1 MIRSARARIIIG
13 TNSKWAEE
21 MLMKIYEPFHL
32 PIVSVSRRSAEMSNY
47 AANNF
52 LALKLSYL
60 NDIANLCEL
69 VGADIQDVAR
79 GMSFDDRIGS
89 RFLNA
94 GIGYGGSCF
103 PKDTKALE
111 RLAGQYGYKL
121 RTVQA
126 AIDVNADQ
134 KTVLFKKA
142 SKRLITFGG

>member
-1 MIRSARARIIIG
+1 MI
-13 TNSKWAEE
+13 K
-21 MLMKIYEPFHL
+21 
-32 PIVSVSRRSAEMSNY
+32 Y

-52 LALKLSYL
+52 LALKISFM

-79 GMSFDDRIGS
+79 GMAFDDRIGS

-111 RLAGQYGYKL
+111 RLAVQYGYKL
-121 RTVQA
+121 RTVQ
-126 AIDVNADQ
+126 
-134 KTVLFKKA
+134 
-142 SKRLITFGG
+142 GGHRRQ